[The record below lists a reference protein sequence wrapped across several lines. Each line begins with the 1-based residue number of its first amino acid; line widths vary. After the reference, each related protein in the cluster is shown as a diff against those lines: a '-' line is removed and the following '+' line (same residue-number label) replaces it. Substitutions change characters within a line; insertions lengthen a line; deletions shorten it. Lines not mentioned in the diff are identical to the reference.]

1 MLSGDRQVVLGQKG
15 PFHSMQAE
23 FSRHFERID
32 VLVPRPDGP
41 AKVHVI
47 HERVHFHPAPC
58 GRLGMYGWL
67 ARRGTELQREHG
79 HELIV
84 SHDYGWFYN
93 GIAAG
98 RISARCGVPFVS
110 EIHHVP
116 GHPVA
121 ADLKE
126 RFDRWVA
133 KQYVRRWARRRALAL
148 RVVNAREMPPLLESW
163 GVPRAQ
169 IAVLPSLYIDL
180 ATFRPPTA
188 AQSGRAAT
196 TRQDVVY
203 VGRMV
208 NNKGLDRIV
217 DALAWLK
224 ARGLPHRALFVGKGP
239 LLGATKERA
248 ARRGLGDSAR
258 FIEWVETP
266 ADLAEVYR
274 QSRVVVCA
282 STCEG
287 GPRVTVEGM
296 ACGTPVVST
305 PVGVMKELLE
315 DGGAGRLAGFDVE
328 SLAEALAD
336 VLADETRRLAL
347 GRAAAAR
354 AQRFEYKA
362 MLAGYAEGL
371 KSLVRDSAGAA
382 SGGAASGGS
391 ASGGSAARKGASA

>member
-1 MLSGDRQVVLGQKG
+1 MRLLMLSGDRQVVLGQKG

-41 AKVHVI
+41 ARVLSI

-67 ARRGTELQREHG
+67 ARRGTELVREHG
-79 HELIV
+79 HALLV

-98 RISARCGVPFVS
+98 RIRAATGVPFVS

-116 GHPVA
+116 GHPRA
-121 ADLKE
+121 ADWRE
-126 RFDRWVA
+126 RFDKLVA
-133 KQYVRRWARRRALAL
+133 RAYVRHWARPRACAI

-180 ATFRPPTA
+180 ATFRPPE
-188 AQSGRAAT
+188 RAVAP
-196 TRQDVVY
+196 RQDVVF

-208 NNKGLDRIV
+208 ANKGLDTIV
-217 DALAWLK
+217 DALALLK
-224 ARGLPHRALFVGKGP
+224 SRGLPHRALFVGKGP
-239 LLGATKERA
+239 QLAATKERA
-248 ARRGLGDSAR
+248 ARSGLGDRAR

-266 ADLAEVYR
+266 ADLADVYR
-274 QSRVVVCA
+274 QSRVGVCA

-287 GPRVTVEGM
+287 GPRVTVEAM
-296 ACGTPVVST
+296 ACGVPVVST
-305 PVGVMKELLE
+305 PVGVMPELLE
-315 DGGAGRLAGFDVE
+315 DGRAGRLTGFDAA
-328 SLAEALAD
+328 SLADALAD
-336 VLADETRRLAL
+336 VLADEGRRAAL
-347 GRAAAAR
+347 GEEAARR
-354 AQRFEYKA
+354 AQRFEYHA
-362 MLAGYAEGL
+362 MLVHYAEGL
-371 KSLVRDSAGAA
+371 KRLAAAAGAPRA
-382 SGGAASGGS
+382 
-391 ASGGSAARKGASA
+391 